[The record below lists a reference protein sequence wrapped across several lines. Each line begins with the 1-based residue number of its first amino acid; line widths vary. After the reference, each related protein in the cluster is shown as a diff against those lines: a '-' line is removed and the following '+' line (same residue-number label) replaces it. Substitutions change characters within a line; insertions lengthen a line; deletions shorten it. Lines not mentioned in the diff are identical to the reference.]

1 MLNKSAVTPATNH
14 QPPTTI
20 YIVGPTASGKS
31 GLAMQVAN
39 LINGEIICADSQTI
53 KKYLDIGTAKPTKS
67 DQHKV
72 KHHLIDI
79 VEPYEEFSV
88 AKFKQLAE
96 SAMKDIR
103 SRNHIP
109 IVVGGSG
116 LYIDALLYDFEFRP
130 TTINLERQVLNNK
143 TVSELQEMIK
153 SRGLDL
159 PKNEL
164 NPRHLIRVI
173 ESEGNTPQKADIK
186 PGSIII
192 GLKLDKEELENRITK
207 RVNKMFE
214 EGFVEEVRTLI
225 KRFGRVPNNFDSIGY
240 LIVQRQLDG
249 EITELEAKEL
259 LIIAHR
265 QYAKKQRSW
274 FRRNSDI
281 MWFHSANDAFEHT
294 KKLF

>member
-1 MLNKSAVTPATNH
+1 MDKPVAALNTNC
-14 QPPTTI
+14 QPLSTI
-20 YIVGPTASGKS
+20 FIVGPTASGKS
-31 GLAMQVAN
+31 GLAIQIAK

-53 KKYLDIGTAKPTKS
+53 KKYLDIGTAKPTNS
-67 DQHKV
+67 DQQKV

-96 SAMKDIR
+96 SAMKNIR
-103 SRNHIP
+103 SRNQIP

-116 LYIDALLYDFEFRP
+116 LYIDALVYDFEFRP
-130 TTINLERQVLNNK
+130 TTISLERQLLNNK

-159 PKNEL
+159 PKNDL

-173 ESEGNTPQKADIK
+173 ESEGKKPQKAGIK

-192 GLKLDKEELENRITK
+192 GLNPDKEELESRITK
-207 RVNKMFE
+207 RVNQMFD

-225 KRFGRVPNNFDSIGY
+225 KRFGRVTNNFDSIGY
-240 LIVQRQLDG
+240 LLVQRLLEG
-249 EITELEAKEL
+249 EITEQEAKDL
-259 LIIAHR
+259 LVIAHR

-274 FRRNSDI
+274 FKRNSDI
-281 MWFHSANDAFEHT
+281 MWFETANDAFEHT
-294 KKLF
+294 KNLF

>member
-1 MLNKSAVTPATNH
+1 MVNKAIFTPAINY

-39 LINGEIICADSQTI
+39 MINGEIICADSQTI
-53 KKYLDIGTAKPTKS
+53 KKHLDIGTAKPTKA
-67 DQHKV
+67 DQLEIR
-72 KHHLIDI
+72 HHLIDI

-88 AKFKQLAE
+88 AKFKQFAE

-130 TTINLERQVLNNK
+130 TTINLERQILNNK
-143 TVSELQEMIK
+143 TVLELQKMIK

-159 PKNEL
+159 PNNDL

-173 ESEGNTPQKADIK
+173 ESEGKIPQKADIK
-186 PGSIII
+186 QGSIII
-192 GLKLDKEELENRITK
+192 GLKLDKEELEKRITK
-207 RVNKMFE
+207 RVNKMLDQ
-214 EGFVEEVRTLI
+214 GFVEEVRTLI

-240 LIVQRQLDG
+240 LIVQRMLDG

-259 LIIAHR
+259 LVIAHR

-274 FRRNSDI
+274 FKRNSDI
-281 MWFHSANDAFEHT
+281 MWFHSANEAFEHT

>member
-1 MLNKSAVTPATNH
+1 MDKPVAALNTNC
-14 QPPTTI
+14 QPLSTI
-20 YIVGPTASGKS
+20 FIVGPTASGKS
-31 GLAMQVAN
+31 GLAIQIAK

-53 KKYLDIGTAKPTKS
+53 KKYLDIGTAKSTKS
-67 DQHKV
+67 DQQKV

-96 SAMKDIR
+96 SAMKEIW
-103 SRNHIP
+103 SRNYIP

-130 TTINLERQVLNNK
+130 TTISLERQVLNNK
-143 TVSELQEMIK
+143 TVLELQNMIK
-153 SRGLDL
+153 SRGLEL
-159 PKNEL
+159 PKNDL

-173 ESEGNTPQKADIK
+173 ESEGKTPNKAGIK

-192 GLKLDKEELENRITK
+192 GLNPDKEELEKRITK
-207 RVNKMFE
+207 RVNQMFD

-240 LIVQRQLDG
+240 LLVQRLLEG

-274 FRRNSDI
+274 FKRNSDI
-281 MWFHSANDAFEHT
+281 IWFQNANDAFEHT
-294 KKLF
+294 KNLF